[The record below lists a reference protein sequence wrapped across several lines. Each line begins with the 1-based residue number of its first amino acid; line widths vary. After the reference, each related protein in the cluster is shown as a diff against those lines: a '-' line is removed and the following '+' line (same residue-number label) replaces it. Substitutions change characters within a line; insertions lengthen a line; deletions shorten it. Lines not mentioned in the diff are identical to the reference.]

1 MTKEFQEHFAK
12 AATNA
17 IKSLAFHGDNSILS
31 KTYSNTLSYH
41 YLTPIINEGEQKY
54 YYQPIAYLDAL
65 VSERYSH
72 DGIKVTCVVSKFLSL
87 VMLSGVLREDIPLAV
102 KLFKDVIGIYIH
114 KLKTVV
120 YKQTEDLQLSP
131 VDSKIFDNF
140 DIYTISLL
148 LSQYHLLHAYE
159 NVESYLLEKVSALV
173 ALAKGA
179 RKFIQENDI
188 EITVEKLNGSKYQGM
203 IKFIKETEDVK

>member
-1 MTKEFQEHFAK
+1 MTKEFQEHFSK

-17 IKSLAFHGDNSILS
+17 IKRLADHGDNSVLS
-31 KTYSNTLSYH
+31 KTYSNTLTYH

-54 YYQPIAYLDAL
+54 YYQSIAYLDAL
-65 VSERYSH
+65 VSERYPY

-114 KLKTVV
+114 KFKTVV
-120 YKQTEDLQLSP
+120 YGQTEDLQLSP
-131 VDSKIFDNF
+131 VDSNVFDNF
-140 DIYTISLL
+140 DMHTISLL

-159 NVESYLLEKVSALV
+159 KEDSYPVDKVKALYALEKG
-173 ALAKGA
+173 AKSFIENTMLQISVEEMPSGEYVGA
-179 RKFIQENDI
+179 
-188 EITVEKLNGSKYQGM
+188 
-203 IKFIKETEDVK
+203 IKFIKKEG